1 MTPGLTGANL
11 VRTQIKEM
19 WIISSG
25 ECDNESGSGIRCEAA
40 EKSAGI
46 DCIFGQKEESV

>member
-1 MTPGLTGANL
+1 
-11 VRTQIKEM
+11 M

-25 ECDNESGSGIRCEAA
+25 ECDNESGPAGISCEAE